1 MTTSAVLP
9 SATSIKKEE
18 DMGIAVSLRQ
28 EERSKDNRDTSIV
41 LSFIWIFFILLLFV
55 HTLKDMQGIL
65 EIPDIQFAATHI

>member
-41 LSFIWIFFILLLFV
+41 LSFIWIFFILLTRV
-55 HTLKDMQGIL
+55 IRSHAQRYARYPGN
-65 EIPDIQFAATHI
+65 P